1 MKQTEFLNTV
11 MPFKDKVYRLAKRLL
26 VSSEEAED
34 ATQELFM
41 KLWNR
46 KDKLSSYKSVE
57 AFAMTMTKNYCF
69 DRLKSK
75 QASNLSLVHS
85 NYKENGT
92 SLDRKTELNDS
103 VSILSLVHS
112 NYKENG
118 TSLDRKTELND
129 SVSIVHQLIAK
140 LPEQQRMIIQLRD
153 VEDYEYEEIGKVLD
167 IKPTAV
173 RVALSRARKKIREQ
187 LIKQH
192 NYGINQ
198 N

>member
-1 MKQTEFLNTV
+1 MKQSEFLNLV
-11 MPFKDKVYRLAKRLL
+11 MPFKDKVFRLSKRLL
-26 VSSEEAED
+26 VSNEEAED

-41 KLWNR
+41 KLWKN
-46 KDKLSSYKSVE
+46 KEKISSYKNVE

-85 NYKENGT
+85 NYKEKET
-92 SLDRKTELNDS
+92 SLDKKTD
-103 VSILSLVHS
+103 
-112 NYKENG
+112 
-118 TSLDRKTELND
+118 LND

-140 LPEQQRMIIQLRD
+140 LPEQQQMIIQLRD
-153 VEDYEYEEIGKVLD
+153 VEQYEYEEISKMLD

-173 RVALSRARKKIREQ
+173 RVALSRARKTIREQ

-192 NYGINQ
+192 NYGIKQ